1 MFRRLIAEHTESLCE
16 LAHEELGKEPFETLT
31 ADLLPLLSSC
41 RWHERHASR
50 MLRTEKVR
58 GRTLWQLGQRHHV
71 QRAPLGRVAI
81 IATWNYPIQLLGI
94 QLVQAV
100 VAGNTV
106 VVKPTER
113 APRTQALLLD
123 LARRAG
129 LDEDRLRWTPA
140 TREAGERLLRN
151 EEFDHVIFTGSTA
164 VGRTIAETLAESLT
178 PSTLELTGCDSA
190 IVLSDADPELA
201 ARSIYFGLCLN
212 RGQTCMAPRRVIV
225 SQRAHEL
232 LMRAMQALSES
243 NPAARLPDGTERE
256 RCESLLTEA
265 VELGGHG
272 LEGSLIVDRCPP
284 QATLALGEF
293 FGPALAVL
301 VADSDEHALEL
312 HSRFGQHLAT
322 SLYSR
327 DIRRATRLAS
337 HLGAGVVTINDTLIP
352 TAHPG
357 ASVLGRGPSGWGE
370 SRGELG
376 LLAMTRP
383 VFVSTTSSRIR
394 TPVDPPSK
402 TVQQRMRRVIKWW
415 YGR

>member
-1 MFRRLIAEHTESLCE
+1 MFRRLLAEHTESLCA
-16 LAHEELGKEPFETLT
+16 LAHEELGKDPFETLT
-31 ADLLPLLSSC
+31 SDLVPLLSSC
-41 RWHERHASR
+41 RWHERHAR
-50 MLRTEKVR
+50 RVLRPARVR
-58 GRTLWQLGQRHHV
+58 GRTLWQLGQRHRV
-71 QRAPLGRVAI
+71 QRAPRGRVAI
-81 IATWNYPIQLLGI
+81 IATWNYPIQLLGV

-100 VAGNTV
+100 IAGNAV

-129 LDEDRLRWTPA
+129 LGEDRLSWTPA
-140 TREAGERLLRN
+140 TREAGERLLAD
-151 EEFDHVIFTGSTA
+151 EGLDHVIFTGSTA
-164 VGRTIAETLAESLT
+164 VGRTIARALAESLT

-201 ARSIYFGLCLN
+201 ARSVYFGLCLN
-212 RGQTCMAPRRVIV
+212 RGQTCMAPRRAIV
-225 SQRAHEL
+225 NTRAHEPFVNAL
-232 LMRAMQALSES
+232 RALSES
-243 NPAARLPDGTERE
+243 HPAARLADDPERE
-256 RCESLLTEA
+256 RCESLVTEA
-265 VELGGHG
+265 VALGGERLG
-272 LEGSLIVDRCPP
+272 DSFVVNGCPP
-284 QATLALGEF
+284 QAALALGEF

-301 VADSDEHALEL
+301 VAETDEHALEL
-312 HSRFGQHLAT
+312 HSRFGQHLST

-327 DIRRATRLAS
+327 KARSASRLAA

-383 VFVSTTSSRIR
+383 VFVSRTSSRVR
-394 TPVDPPSK
+394 TPVDPPSQK
-402 TVQQRMRRVIKWW
+402 IQRRMRRVIEWW